1 MWIALAGIGPALPT
15 GAVLAAQRSS
25 VVRCDPK
32 SNKKSQLNAEQ
43 IARLV
48 DKARLERTVRVIV
61 GLCVDFAPEGTLPGN
76 REVQKQRRAIT
87 RAQDALIKKMSRHKV
102 TGVKKYSFVP
112 FMAITVDGAAL
123 SFLNS
128 SALVA
133 TIEVDEAV
141 PAAPYD

>member
-1 MWIALAGIGPALPT
+1 M
-15 GAVLAAQRSS
+15 
-25 VVRCDPK
+25 
-32 SNKKSQLNAEQ
+32 
-43 IARLV
+43 ARLL

-61 GLCVDFAPEGTLPGN
+61 GLCVDFAPEGTLPSN
-76 REVQKQRRAIT
+76 REVQKQRRAIA
-87 RAQDALIKKMSRHKV
+87 RSQDALIKKMSRHKV
-102 TGVKKYSFVP
+102 TDVKKYSFVP
-112 FMAITVDGAAL
+112 FMALTVDGAAL